1 MQYGLNMK
9 KLFVF
14 LTLCSL
20 VFISCT
26 NSQKEDREKAEIEKK
41 VSKRDY
47 SISKANSYSDLFLDS
62 MRMEKFIA
70 EKKFSDSIIRRMRSF
85 YNTRNYQFAWFT
97 SNGLT
102 EQARG
107 FWNLHE
113 YYTTY
118 VNDSSSLQNKELIK
132 KMDNL
137 IIEENM
143 NVNGNSESI
152 IETELTLTQHFIDY
166 TLQNYEKG
174 YVKRKEMERFIPR
187 KKEDIIALADS
198 LINKKHNDDKYFE
211 DVNDNY
217 RLLKDQLARYH
228 KIAVAGGWPTVPA
241 EIIKVKKGS
250 SSPAVVILKKR
261 LQITGDLTVADSSQ
275 VFNDTLEMA
284 IKNAEVR
291 FGYNADGKIT
301 EAFLKDLNVPAVERL
316 KQIYVNMN
324 RMRWM
329 PNKPEGNLLVANI
342 PEFVVHA
349 YEGTNKVFS
358 MNVVVGKE
366 GHNTM
371 MFTGDLNQIVFSPYW
386 NIPPSIVKSEILPAM
401 ENDPDYLARNNMEI
415 VSENGDL
422 PTIRQLPG
430 PKNSLGKVKFLF
442 PNSFNIYFHD
452 TPAKSLFSRE
462 KRAYSHGCIRLEEPE
477 KMANYLLRNNS
488 EWTASRISQAMN
500 SGEEKYVKLK
510 DPVPVFISYY
520 TAWVDEQGR
529 MNFREDIYE
538 HDKKIKDKMFS

>member
-1 MQYGLNMK
+1 MQHGLHMK
-9 KLFVF
+9 KIFVF

-26 NSQKEDREKAEIEKK
+26 NSEEEDREKAEIEKK
-41 VSKRDY
+41 ISKRDY
-47 SISKANSYSDLFLDS
+47 SITKANSYSDLFLDS

-70 EKKFSDSIIRRMRSF
+70 EKNFSDSIIRRMRSF
-85 YNTRNYQFAWFT
+85 YNTRNFQFAWFT

-113 YYTTY
+113 YFTTY
-118 VNDSSSLQNKELIK
+118 VNDSSSLNNKELVK

-143 NVNGNSESI
+143 NVNGSSESI
-152 IETELTLTQHFIDY
+152 IETELALTQHFIDY

-228 KIAVAGGWPTVPA
+228 KITVAGGWPTVPA

-250 SSPAVVILKKR
+250 SSPAVAILKKR
-261 LQITGDLTVADSSQ
+261 LQITGDLPAADSSQ

-284 IKNAEVR
+284 VKNAEVR

-316 KQIYVNMN
+316 KQIMINMN

-349 YEGTNKVFS
+349 YEGNNKVFT

-386 NIPPSIVKSEILPAM
+386 NIPPSIVRSEILPAM
-401 ENDPDYLARNNMEI
+401 QNDPDYLARNNMEI

-430 PKNSLGKVKFLF
+430 PGNSLGKVKFLF

-488 EWTASRISQAMN
+488 EWTASRISEAMN

-529 MNFREDIYE
+529 MNFREDIYD
-538 HDKKIKDKMFS
+538 HDQKIKTKMFS

>member
-1 MQYGLNMK
+1 MK
-9 KLFVF
+9 KILVF

-26 NSQKEDREKAEIEKK
+26 NSQEDDKEKAEIEKK

-47 SISKANSYSDLFLDS
+47 SITKANAYSDLFLDS

-85 YNTRNYQFAWFT
+85 YNTRNFQFAWFT

-113 YYTTY
+113 YFTTY
-118 VNDSSSLQNKELIK
+118 VNDSSSLQNKELVK

-143 NVNGNSESI
+143 NVNGSSESI

-187 KKEDIIALADS
+187 KKEDIVALADS

-228 KIAVAGGWPTVPA
+228 KITVAGGWPTVPA

-250 SSPAVVILKKR
+250 SSPAVAILKKR
-261 LQITGDLTVADSSQ
+261 LQITGDLPAADSSQ
-275 VFNDTLEMA
+275 VFNDTLELA
-284 IKNAEVR
+284 VKNAEAR

-316 KQIYVNMN
+316 KQILINMN

-349 YEGTNKVFS
+349 YEGSNKVFS

-386 NIPPSIVKSEILPAM
+386 NIPQSIVRSEILPAM
-401 ENDPDYLARNNMEI
+401 QNDPDYLARNNMEI

-430 PKNSLGKVKFLF
+430 PGNSLGKVKFLF

-452 TPAKSLFSRE
+452 TPAKSLFNRE
-462 KRAYSHGCIRLEEPE
+462 KRAYSHGCIRLAEPE

-538 HDKKIKDKMFS
+538 HDQKIKNKMFL

>member
-1 MQYGLNMK
+1 MK
-9 KLFVF
+9 KILVF

-26 NSQKEDREKAEIEKK
+26 NSQEDDKEKAEIEKK

-47 SISKANSYSDLFLDS
+47 SITKANAYSDLFLDS

-85 YNTRNYQFAWFT
+85 YNTRNFQFAWFT

-113 YYTTY
+113 YFTTY
-118 VNDSSSLQNKELIK
+118 VNDSSSLQNKELVK

-143 NVNGNSESI
+143 NVNGSSESI

-187 KKEDIIALADS
+187 KKEDIVALADS

-228 KIAVAGGWPTVPA
+228 KITVAGGWPTVPA

-250 SSPAVVILKKR
+250 SSPAVAILKKR
-261 LQITGDLTVADSSQ
+261 LQITGDLPTADSSQ
-275 VFNDTLEMA
+275 VFNDTLELA
-284 IKNAEVR
+284 VKNAEAR

-316 KQIYVNMN
+316 KQILINMN

-349 YEGTNKVFS
+349 YEGSNKVFS

-386 NIPPSIVKSEILPAM
+386 NIPQSIVRSEILPAM
-401 ENDPDYLARNNMEI
+401 QNDPDYLARNNMEI

-430 PKNSLGKVKFLF
+430 PGNSLGKVKFLF

-452 TPAKSLFSRE
+452 TPAKSLFNRE
-462 KRAYSHGCIRLEEPE
+462 KRAYSHGCIRLAEPE

-538 HDKKIKDKMFS
+538 HDQKIKNKMFL